1 MKIGLLDQYHVLRKT
16 DIGYMLLNE
25 DEEEV
30 FLHNNEL
37 NKIDIKEGQVIEA
50 FVFYDKKNRT
60 AATLFEPLVTLDRFS
75 FVEVVEVVDSLGIFV
90 HIGISKDIL
99 LSKDDLPSDTSLWPK
114 VGDKLFGSLR
124 LKKEAMVFKVA
135 NKPEILEHQNDVT
148 YELHQEVEATVYY
161 LSPEG
166 ISLITKDKQIIFVY
180 QTNMRKKYR
189 IGETVSVKIIHVKEK
204 EYNGTLILQ
213 KELQIDEDAQI
224 ILEYLKRHQNEMT
237 ITQKSSPETIQKIFK
252 MSKSAFKNALGRLYK
267 QKRIELKED
276 KTILI
281 QNEGE

>member
-1 MKIGLLDQYHVLRKT
+1 MKIGLMDQYHVLRKT

-25 DEEEV
+25 EEQEV

-37 NKIDIKEGQVIEA
+37 NKIDIKEGQLIDA

-60 AATLFEPLVTLDRFS
+60 AATLFEPKITLNTFA
-75 FVEVVEVVDSLGIFV
+75 FVEVVEVVETLGVFV
-90 HIGISKDIL
+90 NIGISKDML
-99 LSKDDLPSDTSLWPK
+99 LSKDDLPTDLHVWPK
-114 VGDKLFGSLR
+114 VGDKLFGSLK
-124 LKKEAMVFKVA
+124 LKKETMVFKIA
-135 NKPEILEHQNDVT
+135 NKIEIQEHKNDVM
-148 YELHQEVEATVYY
+148 YELHQEVEAFVYY
-161 LSPEG
+161 LAQEG
-166 ISLITKDKQIIFVY
+166 ISLLTADKQVIFVY

-189 IGETVSVKIIHVKEK
+189 IGEAVNVKIIHIKET

-213 KELQIDEDAQI
+213 KELQIEEDAQI
-224 ILEYLKRHQNEMT
+224 ILEYLKRHQNEML

-267 QKRIELKED
+267 NKQIELRD
-276 KTILI
+276 DRTVLI